1 MIEVVTTNANPTNK
15 AQLIREYVAANPTVA
30 AKDVANNL
38 GVNLQYVYTV
48 MYKVKAKTK
57 VKKHRKVTKKLGR
70 PRKVTEA
77 SENLKRLVDEY
88 KQAKA
93 TKKDGDWRNLALAST
108 GIPFYEDSV
117 THTTPKRMAELAY
130 EAGMGKAQVDKYWK
144 AVGEVQKAAL
154 SPERIAEL
162 SAQAAKPKLRIQ
174 GTQADPVNHPAHYK
188 VGGIETIDFIE
199 AKKLGYNL
207 GNVVKY
213 ITRSD
218 HKGNRKQ
225 DLEKALWYLN
235 RELSTM
241 S

>member
-15 AQLIREYVAANPTVA
+15 AQRIREYVAANPTVA
-30 AKDVANNL
+30 AKDVAKNL
-38 GVNLQYVYTV
+38 GVALQYVYTV
-48 MYKVKAKTK
+48 MYKTKQKAK

-88 KQAKA
+88 RNSKA

-108 GIPFYEDSV
+108 GIPFYKDSV
-117 THTTPKRMAELAY
+117 TDMTPKRMAQLAFDL
-130 EAGMGKAQVDKYWK
+130 GDKPI
-144 AVGEVQKAAL
+144 
-154 SPERIAEL
+154 PEPR
-162 SAQAAKPKLRIQ
+162 P
-174 GTQADPVNHPAHYK
+174 DPVNHPAHYK

-218 HKGNRKQ
+218 HKGNRLQ
-225 DLEKALWYLN
+225 DLRKAQWYLE
-235 RELSTM
+235 REIWNAEDNKKTA
-241 S
+241 